1 MVRTLD
7 AAAVRRA
14 TPWAELMA
22 EIAQMLRDGDA
33 SVPQRQVYDIG
44 LPAATRNPE
53 TAGAVADGPVDGS
66 NGGAADGPEGGSGS
80 GSGNETGSLL
90 VMPAWVDGELI
101 GVKAVTYFPTNA
113 AQALPTIN
121 AGYLLFDGRT
131 GQMLAALDG
140 DELTLRRTAA
150 VSALAAGYLAR
161 TDATRLLVVGT
172 GNLAPNLALAHCAV
186 RSFDSV
192 EVWGRQPPK
201 AQELA
206 QRLCDHCLPAR
217 AATDLDHAVEQAD
230 VITCATG
237 ATSPLIAGE
246 RLRPGTHLDL
256 VGGFRADMREADD
269 AAVRRATLFA
279 DTVAGAT
286 LAGDIAQPIAAGI
299 ITEQSIAADLAAL
312 VTDQHPGRTSPTEIT
327 LFKSVGF
334 ALSDLAAARLVHR
347 HLHDDPG
354 GDDNS

>member
-1 MVRTLD
+1 MVCTLD
-7 AAAVRRA
+7 AAAVRQA
-14 TPWAELMA
+14 TPWVELMA

-44 LPAATRNPE
+44 LPPADSGDE
-53 TAGAVADGPVDGS
+53 TASGAAAGPADGSSDGRD
-66 NGGAADGPEGGSGS
+66 NGMEGGRGS
-80 GSGNETGSLL
+80 ETGSLL
-90 VMPAWVDGELI
+90 VMPAWVDGELL

-131 GQMLAALDG
+131 GLMLAALDG

-150 VSALAAGYLAR
+150 VSALAASYLAR

-186 RSFDSV
+186 RSFASV
-192 EVWGRQPPK
+192 EVWGRQPAK
-201 AQELA
+201 AEELA
-206 QRLCDHCLPAR
+206 QRLCDHGLPAR
-217 AATDLDHAVEQAD
+217 PAIDLDRAVEQAD

-256 VGGFRADMREADD
+256 VGGFRGDMREADD

-286 LAGDIAQPIAAGI
+286 LAGDIAQPIAAGL

-312 VTDQHPGRTSPTEIT
+312 VTSQHPGRTSPTEVT

-347 HLHDDPG
+347 HLHDTHADESG
-354 GDDNS
+354 G

>member
-14 TPWAELMA
+14 TPWAALMA

-44 LPAATRNPE
+44 LPSAAPSDE
-53 TAGAVADGPVDGS
+53 TAGT
-66 NGGAADGPEGGSGS
+66 AADGPLAGQSDRREDGPEDGRGSGS
-80 GSGNETGSLL
+80 GDETGSLL

-113 AQALPTIN
+113 ARALPTIN

-131 GQMLAALDG
+131 GEMLAALDG

-150 VSALAAGYLAR
+150 VSALAASRLAR
-161 TDATRLLVVGT
+161 ADATRLLVVGT

-186 RSFDSV
+186 RDFATV
-192 EVWGRQPPK
+192 EVWGRQPAK
-201 AQELA
+201 AEELA
-206 QRLCDHCLPAR
+206 QRLHEHGLPAR
-217 AATDLDHAVEQAD
+217 PATDLDRAVEQAD

-256 VGGFRADMREADD
+256 VGGFRGDMREADD
-269 AAVRRATLFA
+269 ATARRATLFA
-279 DTVAGAT
+279 DTVVGAK
-286 LAGDIAQPIAAGI
+286 LAGDIAQPIASGL

-312 VTDQHPGRTSPTEIT
+312 VADQHPGRTSPTEIT

-347 HLHDDPG
+347 HLHSTPA
-354 GDDNS
+354 

>member
-7 AAAVRRA
+7 AAAVRQA
-14 TPWAELMA
+14 TPWVELMV

-44 LPAATRNPE
+44 LPSDAPSRE
-53 TAGAVADGPVDGS
+53 TAGTVADGSVDGPS
-66 NGGAADGPEGGSGS
+66 DGPGGGSGRDS
-80 GSGNETGSLL
+80 DDETGSLL
-90 VMPAWVDGELI
+90 VMPGWVDGELI

-113 AQALPTIN
+113 ARALPTIN

-161 TDATRLLVVGT
+161 ADAKRLLVVGT

-186 RSFDSV
+186 RDFDTV
-192 EVWGRQPPK
+192 EVWGRQPK
-201 AQELA
+201 RAEDLA
-206 QRLCDHCLPAR
+206 QRLCDHDLLAR
-217 AATDLDHAVEQAD
+217 PATDLDRAVEQAD
-230 VITCATG
+230 VITCGTG
-237 ATSPLIAGE
+237 ATSPLIAGD
-246 RLRPGTHLDL
+246 RLRPGAHLDL

-279 DTVAGAT
+279 DTIAGAT
-286 LAGDIAQPIAAGI
+286 LAGDIAQPIAAGL
-299 ITEQSIAADLAAL
+299 ITEHSIAADLAAL
-312 VTDQHPGRTSPTEIT
+312 GTGQHPGRTSPTEIT
-327 LFKSVGF
+327 MFKSVGF